1 MRDMV
6 SEPIKIMDLQRGSD
20 AELMNC
26 LKSIVQSDDPDVIEL
41 ALNSLNEIIV
51 NENSCNFDHC
61 LKRLF
66 TEEEIKNVD
75 QVPNLFDWFSTKFP
89 NFPWPSLSN
98 DMAKFLSKSAE
109 HFKNQP
115 PCLAEIL
122 QLFNR
127 YQKKDC
133 YRSPDHEDL
142 CEAIV
147 KILFYMPQ
155 PKPKDVKKYCKDLEE
170 IKGFLKSLCR
180 NKDRTD
186 ISNTALNCFKTMCE
200 LIFSN
205 MNGPK
210 PSTEPSSAL
219 VMVLQIVEDNFW
231 KSHMGVVVE
240 EMTSLVKNDEKI
252 SKILFYFCKW
262 LLQPPENNVNYLS
275 SWLCLFISHLEPLNK
290 THIIENIANEI
301 LPSMSHYLKLDEFYK
316 ISSDNNI
323 LIPLVR
329 AIRLH
334 NTYHRM
340 MSQIATY
347 FKNTDLRPTSPKH
360 RFLQEIIYIAYDL
373 RKHVIRYNQPCP
385 QCKGIE
391 DWVREN
397 FPNLPYNK
405 KDIYPST
412 SYGRLCGSKVGLV
425 NLGNTCYMNSVLQAL
440 VMTKQF
446 CNEVLLY
453 KPNDLNEQTVLKN
466 LQNLFALL
474 KFSSRHDLHP
484 DEVLRASRPPYF
496 MPGQQQDSS
505 EFLCHLLDVMY
516 EQEKSIILRNS
527 SSDQSINSPLKVED
541 KEMTDVEG
549 IQSSQMQEDGSLSM
563 TKWTT
568 EENLSEGVFLKRKTR
583 SLSDFYKGE
592 ESAQTQNVL
601 SDSHSDSTDS
611 GIQSVGGEDCTSSS
625 SSTSSPGSSSN
636 YLVHRVFG
644 GELRVS
650 YQCLRCDNQSHNTDS
665 FRDLQLCFL
674 DSLKFTENIN
684 VQGLINAN
692 YLTPETLTGDNKYRC
707 DKCANLCDASRIIK
721 VLKAPAHLI
730 LTLKHFRYNSETRLR
745 QKLRNKIQYDQTIQ
759 LPVFD
764 QDPVSYKLYAAVVHS
779 GYSMDYGHYFTYAC
793 DADSQWYKFNDSYVS
808 ETTFEDFKR
817 LEPPDTPYI
826 LFYKKC
832 TDAREQEDVELMSL
846 SKRLQ
851 DYVEDDRRMHGEDR
865 RNIHI
870 AKPSALRY
878 NYYNRD
884 RNDDDDD
891 KPPSHCRSG
900 CSVPHNT
907 CLY

>member
-26 LKSIVQSDDPDVIEL
+26 LKSIVQSDDPDVVEL

-200 LIFSN
+200 LIFNN

-210 PSTEPSSAL
+210 PATEPSSAL

-231 KSHMGVVVE
+231 KNHMGGVVE
-240 EMTSLVKNDEKI
+240 EMTSLVKNDDRI
-252 SKILFYFCKW
+252 S
-262 LLQPPENNVNYLS
+262 
-275 SWLCLFISHLEPLNK
+275 
-290 THIIENIANEI
+290 
-301 LPSMSHYLKLDEFYK
+301 
-316 ISSDNNI
+316 
-323 LIPLVR
+323 
-329 AIRLH
+329 
-334 NTYHRM
+334 
-340 MSQIATY
+340 
-347 FKNTDLRPTSPKH
+347 
-360 RFLQEIIYIAYDL
+360 
-373 RKHVIRYNQPCP
+373 
-385 QCKGIE
+385 
-391 DWVREN
+391 
-397 FPNLPYNK
+397 
-405 KDIYPST
+405 
-412 SYGRLCGSKVGLV
+412 
-425 NLGNTCYMNSVLQAL
+425 
-440 VMTKQF
+440 
-446 CNEVLLY
+446 
-453 KPNDLNEQTVLKN
+453 
-466 LQNLFALL
+466 
-474 KFSSRHDLHP
+474 
-484 DEVLRASRPPYF
+484 
-496 MPGQQQDSS
+496 
-505 EFLCHLLDVMY
+505 
-516 EQEKSIILRNS
+516 
-527 SSDQSINSPLKVED
+527 
-541 KEMTDVEG
+541 
-549 IQSSQMQEDGSLSM
+549 
-563 TKWTT
+563 
-568 EENLSEGVFLKRKTR
+568 
-583 SLSDFYKGE
+583 E

-625 SSTSSPGSSSN
+625 SSASSSGSSSN

-674 DSLKFTENIN
+674 DSLKLTDNIN

-793 DADSQWYKFNDSYVS
+793 DGDSQWYKFNDSYVS

-865 RNIHI
+865 RNIRI
-870 AKPSALRY
+870 AKPSASRY

-891 KPPSHCRSG
+891 KPPSHCQKKINNLDSRPRAQPLHLHHHDHHRRRRCKHTPRCCCCASRRRRARKSAKVDASARGVSLG
-900 CSVPHNT
+900 CVMLLLIASASCT
-907 CLY
+907 EALYERHISSS